1 MDGWIDTWMNGRIN
15 GWMEVHVDIGKK
27 DRQMYVCMYE

>member
-15 GWMEVHVDIGKK
+15 GWMDRCIGTC
-27 DRQMYVCMYE
+27 RYWING